1 MANQD
6 SVYRIIGLSEE
17 SHPLDVLPDGEPL
30 LTRAKRLRK
39 AGDNGWNKPENYIT
53 PMEARKRLS
62 AGKNYGFA
70 LGSGTDERNLVAFDV
85 ETKGVLPEEAE
96 ALIDEH
102 ALLVWDS
109 VHSGRNRLIKATDDA
124 FSLLD
129 SQTMAH
135 NHLSDSADD
144 DLELQTS
151 GHCIGPGCEIAHKYC
166 NDTKD
171 DCPGTGRDTYELVEA
186 KPVAPVVTKEVAERI
201 LDRLGIG
208 PQSGSGP
215 SSAGSVG
222 NITQVPT
229 YNQTDVAAAKVHLKT
244 LQANSVAC
252 FKCLDDRLNGG
263 SGEKGGLR
271 FDSGL
276 IDRSATDFVTVSD
289 LYGVM
294 LVLGNEDEQ
303 RARELAYAYYTH
315 RCEADQYMKSRGGRP
330 RKWLS
335 IGKSYRQN
343 ILQYAVKQFDRGQFQ
358 RWLNQRD
365 TPTDVPWAGPM
376 DGYYA
381 DTTRNF
387 TLFALYLLAGEV
399 PLDPELLEATAI
411 ARFSLDVDGEAVV
424 DALEAVR
431 GDVVPDPRSKDK
443 DPPSGREDRRV
454 GDNRSLSR
462 PSYPTKKEVATLAEA
477 LDEGRNNEVKTYMD
491 ALGAIKRDGGV
502 KMAECPNRPN
512 GERYVYYPRGLP
524 DPEDASRVESGRGD
538 EGAETNED
546 ESAPKAPWN

>member
-1 MANQD
+1 MATQD
-6 SVYRIIGLSEE
+6 SVYNPIGLSEE

-30 LTRAKRLRK
+30 LTRAKGLRK
-39 AGDNGWNKPENYIT
+39 KGGNGWNKPENYIT
-53 PMEARKRLS
+53 PMEARKRRN

-70 LGSGTDERNLVAFDV
+70 LGHGTDELNLVAFDV

-109 VHSGRNRLIKATDDA
+109 VHSGRNRLVRATDDA
-124 FSLLD
+124 YTLLD
-129 SQTMAH
+129 SVTTAH

-144 DLELQTS
+144 DLEIQTS

-171 DCPGTGRDTYELVEA
+171 DCPGTGRDSYEPVEA
-186 KPVAPVVTKEVAERI
+186 KPVAPVVTKEVAEQI
-201 LDRLGIG
+201 LDKLGID

-215 SSAGSVG
+215 SSTGSVG
-222 NITQVPT
+222 NPIQVPT
-229 YNQTDVAAAKVHLKT
+229 YNQTDVAAAKAHLRT
-244 LQANSVAC
+244 LQKNSVAC
-252 FKCLDDRLNGG
+252 FNCLDDRLNGG
-263 SGEKGGLR
+263 SGEKDGLR

-315 RCEADQYMKSRGGRP
+315 RCEADQYMKSHGGRP

-343 ILQYAVKQFDRGQFQ
+343 ILQYAVNQFDRGQFQ

-376 DGYYA
+376 DGDYA

-387 TLFALYLLAGEV
+387 TQFALYLLAGVIPPDVGMIEYSAV
-399 PLDPELLEATAI
+399 DQF
-411 ARFSLDVDGEAVV
+411 RLDVDGEAVV

-431 GDVVPDPRSKDK
+431 GGVAPPPRSKDRN
-443 DPPSGREDRRV
+443 PPSAGGERFQSQSE
-454 GDNRSLSR
+454 
-462 PSYPTKKEVATLAEA
+462 YPTKSEVTELARTI
-477 LDEGRNNEVKTYMD
+477 DQGRDNESKTYGNM
-491 ALGAIKRDGGV
+491 LGRLKRKGSV
-502 KMAECPNRPN
+502 KHAYCPTRPN
-512 GERYVYYPRGLP
+512 GKRHVYYPSHLP
-524 DPEDASRVESGRGD
+524 DPEDARRVESGTSD

-546 ESAPKAPWN
+546 ESAPKAPWD

>member
-1 MANQD
+1 MPNQD
-6 SVYRIIGLSEE
+6 SAYKIIGLSEE

-30 LTRAKRLRK
+30 LTKAKRLRK
-39 AGDNGWNKPENYIT
+39 TGGKGWNEPENFVT
-53 PMEARKRLS
+53 PMEAQERRS

-70 LGSGTDERNLVAFDV
+70 LDSGTDEWTLVAFDV
-85 ETKGVLPEEAE
+85 ESKGVLPEEAE

-129 SQTMAH
+129 SQTTAH
-135 NHLSDSADD
+135 NHLSDSTDE
-144 DLELQTS
+144 DLEIQTS

-171 DCPGTGRDTYELVEA
+171 DCPGTGRDSYELVGA
-186 KPVAPVVTKEVAERI
+186 KPSAPVVTKEVAERI
-201 LDRLGIG
+201 LDRLGIDS
-208 PQSGSGP
+208 QSGGGP
-215 SSAGSVG
+215 SSAGSG
-222 NITQVPT
+222 RNIGQIPT
-229 YNQTDVAAAKVHLKT
+229 YNQTDVAAAKSHLKT
-244 LQANSVAC
+244 LQANSVSA
-252 FKCLDDRLNGG
+252 FNCLSDRLNGG
-263 SGEKGGLR
+263 SGEKDRLR

-315 RCEADQYMKSRGGRP
+315 WCKANQYMKSHGGRP

-335 IGKSYRQN
+335 IGESYRQN
-343 ILQYAVKQFDRGQFQ
+343 ILQYAVNRFDRGQFR

-381 DTTRNF
+381 DTTRDF
-387 TLFALYLLAGEV
+387 TLFALSLLTGEIPTDV
-399 PLDPELLEATAI
+399 GLVEYSAVDHF
-411 ARFSLDVDGEAVV
+411 RLDVDGKAVL

-431 GDVVPDPRSKDK
+431 GDVAPPPRSKDRN
-443 DPPSGREDRRV
+443 PPCERFQSQSE
-454 GDNRSLSR
+454 
-462 PSYPTKKEVATLAEA
+462 YPTKSEVTELARTI
-477 LDEGRNNEVKTYMD
+477 DQGRDNESKTYGNM
-491 ALGAIKRDGGV
+491 LGRLKRKGSV
-502 KMAECPNRPN
+502 KHAYCPTRPN
-512 GERYVYYPRGLP
+512 GKRHVYYPSHLS
-524 DPEDASRVESGRGD
+524 DPEDAKRVESGTS
-538 EGAETNED
+538 EECAETNED
-546 ESAPKAPWN
+546 ESVPKAPWN

>member
-1 MANQD
+1 MIRGNPQSPSAVELTD
-6 SVYRIIGLSEE
+6 V
-17 SHPLDVLPDGEPL
+17 SHPLDVLPDDEPL

-39 AGDNGWNKPENYIT
+39 IGGKGWNMPENYIT
-53 PMEARKRLS
+53 PVEARERRN

-70 LGSGTDERNLVAFDV
+70 LNSDTGEWNLVAFDV
-85 ETKGVLPEEAE
+85 ETQGVLPEEAR

-109 VHSGRNRLIKATDDA
+109 VHSGRNRLVKASDDA

-129 SQTMAH
+129 SQTMGH
-135 NHLSDSADD
+135 NHLSDGADD

-166 NDTKD
+166 ADTKD
-171 DCPGTGRDTYELVEA
+171 DCPGTGRDAYELVGA
-186 KPVAPVVTKEVAERI
+186 KPSAPVVTDDVAERI
-201 LDRLGIG
+201 LSTLGIDHEQG
-208 PQSGSGP
+208 GSQRDTD
-215 SSAGSVG
+215 SVDEVSE
-222 NITQVPT
+222 VPE
-229 YNQTDVAAAKVHLKT
+229 YDDTDVAAAKAHLDT
-244 LQANSVAC
+244 LQANSVSS
-252 FKCLDDRLNGG
+252 FKCLSDRLNGG
-263 SGEKGGLR
+263 TGEKTGLR
-271 FDSGL
+271 LDSGL

-315 RCEADQYMKSRGGRP
+315 RCNANQYMKSHGGRP

-335 IGKSYRQN
+335 TGKSYRQN
-343 ILQYAVKQFDRGQFQ
+343 ILQYAVNQFDRGQFQ

-365 TPTDVPWAGPM
+365 THTDVPWVGMM

-381 DTTRNF
+381 ETTRNF
-387 TLFALYLLAGEV
+387 TLFAVELLAGEIS
-399 PLDPELLEATAI
+399 LYANWLESTAI
-411 ARFSLDVDGEAVV
+411 RQFRLDVDSEAVV

-431 GDVVPDPRSKDK
+431 GDVTAQQRYKDK
-443 DPPSGREDRRV
+443 EPPSGM
-454 GDNRSLSR
+454 GANPSLSR
-462 PSYPTKKEVATLAEA
+462 STYPTKKEVAILAEK
-477 LDEGRNNEVKTYMD
+477 LDTGRNNAVKTYMD

-512 GERYVYYPRGLP
+512 GERYVYYPRDFP
-524 DPEDASRVESGRGD
+524 DPDDAIRVESGSG
-538 EGAETNED
+538 GGNT
-546 ESAPKAPWN
+546 ESDVSESPATAPWH